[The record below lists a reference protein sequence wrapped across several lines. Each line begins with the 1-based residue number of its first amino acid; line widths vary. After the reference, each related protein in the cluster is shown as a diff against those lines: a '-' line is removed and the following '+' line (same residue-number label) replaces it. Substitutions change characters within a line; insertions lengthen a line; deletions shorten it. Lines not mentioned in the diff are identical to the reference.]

1 MRNLDKVWNIWID
14 LDASYKKGNYKESKV
29 NFLKKLVSNGNS
41 KEILAL
47 LAKIATDIQN
57 AADNKKYKYIQE
69 SMLAIINNY
78 DFLPDN
84 IDSLNT
90 YVISLLQWKIKKRNN
105 LTFDEFL
112 ATILPY
118 APLELKEVDFSMS
131 NVGGEF
137 ITDKEVHK
145 VKLCSEFA
153 LIAPRWMKNNVNS
166 VTPSGSFGKKALETL
181 KCWELEKPYPIVLV
195 DERANLSNKI
205 VEKKNGELC
214 MICGDVS
221 MAVKVI

>member
-90 YVISLLQWKIKKRNN
+90 YVISLLQGKIKKRNN

-118 APLELKEVDFSMS
+118 APLELKEVDFS
-131 NVGGEF
+131 
-137 ITDKEVHK
+137 
-145 VKLCSEFA
+145 LCLGYEG
-153 LIAPRWMKNNVNS
+153 LIKQ
-166 VTPSGSFGKKALETL
+166 
-181 KCWELEKPYPIVLV
+181 
-195 DERANLSNKI
+195 RA
-205 VEKKNGELC
+205 
-214 MICGDVS
+214 
-221 MAVKVI
+221 